1 MVLIVHVLVKCLVVQ
16 WVTSTVSASR
26 IITNTTMTPVSED
39 AFIDMLRFEKFES
52 EQAKAEES
60 LVFLEK
66 VVASLC
72 WKTGSELLDSLRNVG
87 AAVRAKMPW
96 ETTPCNMVQRV
107 IKIVIDEYNTCQGA
121 SDGGT
126 YQSNSQMMFVDP
138 ASGDLPECKDVI
150 PELRDRILEA
160 ISEHKFEVE
169 QSQELIALQGES
181 KIHSDEVIMT
191 CGMCPMVLA
200 FLTKAAR
207 RRKFHVIVAECAPK
221 YDGHAM
227 AKCLCSAG
235 IQTTLIQDCA
245 IFPMMSRVNKVIIG
259 TQTVLSNGGI
269 KTFVGAA
276 PLASAAKFYSVPLYV
291 CSPTYKFSLMGC
303 EEVNHY
309 NSGNVIV
316 PPDSNLPSTINV
328 VVAKFDYV
336 PPENVTS
343 FITNNRGIAPSY
355 VYRQLSALY
364 HPTSYDI

>member
-1 MVLIVHVLVKCLVVQ
+1 
-16 WVTSTVSASR
+16 
-26 IITNTTMTPVSED
+26 
-39 AFIDMLRFEKFES
+39 
-52 EQAKAEES
+52 
-60 LVFLEK
+60 
-66 VVASLC
+66 
-72 WKTGSELLDSLRNVG
+72 
-87 AAVRAKMPW
+87 MPW

-107 IKIVIDEYNTCQGA
+107 IKIVIDEYNTCRGA
-121 SDGGT
+121 SDGGG
-126 YQSNSQMMFVDP
+126 YQGFSQMMFVDP
-138 ASGDLPECKDVI
+138 ASGDLPECTDVI
-150 PELRDRILEA
+150 PELQDRILEA
-160 ISEHKFEVE
+160 VAEHKAEVE

-221 YDGHAM
+221 HDGHPM
-227 AKCLCSAG
+227 AKSLCSAG

-245 IFPMMSRVNKVIIG
+245 VFPMMSRVNKVIIG

-291 CSPTYKFSLMGC
+291 CTPTYKFSLVSS
-303 EEVNHY
+303 EEVNHHG
-309 NSGNVIV
+309 SGSTIV
-316 PPDSNLPSTINV
+316 PQDSNLTSSVNV

-355 VYRQLSALY
+355 VYRQLSELY
-364 HPTSYDI
+364 HPTSYDL